1 MKKEWEPHLLTNE
14 DLESALGTP
23 RYHFQVAAKAPEIGA
38 VTGLA
43 FTEVGGV
50 VLTVEVTPLPG
61 KGRLTLTGQLG
72 DVMKESAQAAWTFV
86 RANALSLGIE
96 EDFYDRTD
104 LHIHVPEGATPKDGP
119 SAGVTMATAIAS
131 ALAKRAVRSDLAM
144 TGEIT
149 LRGNVLP
156 IGGVK
161 EKVLAAHRA
170 GIKVVLL
177 PEENRKDLEEDVPE
191 KVRKLMEFHFVSRVE
206 EVLKLALL
214 PLAHSDEVQSNSI
227 YAQGRIPD
235 AARPVEPPVWKS

>member
-1 MKKEWEPHLLTNE
+1 
-14 DLESALGTP
+14 
-23 RYHFQVAAKAPEIGA
+23 
-38 VTGLA
+38 
-43 FTEVGGV
+43 
-50 VLTVEVTPLPG
+50 
-61 KGRLTLTGQLG
+61 
-72 DVMKESAQAAWTFV
+72 MKESAQAAWTFV
-86 RANALSLGIE
+86 RAHALDLGIE

-131 ALAKRAVRSDLAM
+131 ALAKRSVRSDLAM

-170 GIKVVLL
+170 GIKVVIL

-214 PLAHSDEVQSNSI
+214 PLANSDEAQSD
-227 YAQGRIPD
+227 AQRHSLYVSKGISNEGRVED
-235 AARPVEPPVWKS
+235 SPVVS